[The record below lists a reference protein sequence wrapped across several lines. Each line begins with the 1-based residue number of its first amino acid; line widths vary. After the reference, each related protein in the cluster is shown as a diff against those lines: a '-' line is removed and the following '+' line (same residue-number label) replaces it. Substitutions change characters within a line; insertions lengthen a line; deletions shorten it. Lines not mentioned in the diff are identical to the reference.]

1 MLTVHFLKFRCT
13 GTHIPWD
20 QETRGHYDHCSIT
33 IIPSKCMTTKIQYL
47 TFNIEPNAWLCCF
60 QLLGV
65 LLLLVVPTNQN
76 EAKIIGSAFLW
87 TTVPTFLTG
96 PGQLNKWRLN
106 ICSNIELT
114 NTAFVNS
121 TIITRNIETAVLSN
135 QDSSMSA
142 AVSGLVYLACTIT
155 SAHTV
160 IGLWLGLGLTKVL
173 YTMTPGNWNGLHH

>member
-1 MLTVHFLKFRCT
+1 MRDC
-13 GTHIPWD
+13 W
-20 QETRGHYDHCSIT
+20 
-33 IIPSKCMTTKIQYL
+33 
-47 TFNIEPNAWLCCF
+47 F

-65 LLLLVVPTNQN
+65 MLLVVVPTNQN

-87 TTVPTFLTG
+87 TTVLAFLAG

-142 AVSGLVYLACTIT
+142 AVSGSVYLACTT
-155 SAHTV
+155 
-160 IGLWLGLGLTKVL
+160 
-173 YTMTPGNWNGLHH
+173 ND